1 LVLVLRA
8 KESLMPRIKHI
19 FPTHY
24 FCHDCKV
31 VVPIVMTPEAAAETA
46 KHVGHSCEYTR
57 VTP

>member
-1 LVLVLRA
+1 V
-8 KESLMPRIKHI
+8 PRIKQI

-24 FCHDCKV
+24 FCHTCKV

-57 VTP
+57 IAP